1 MLDHNRKFYS
11 AFRGLSFP
19 LRMILTRG
27 DECYFISSSGI
38 ANTLD
43 LTDRILPRLQTR
55 EKCKP
60 RLLNFPPYTKNQI
73 ATILQDRLNQVSAN
87 HCIKL
92 LFFGSPVLG
101 KLHTFKIFCFDC
113 FTMGHSETI
122 CIWISTLGS
131 IYWMAQCW
139 NKNQSYNSH
148 SRAPLMAFKN
158 RTYEKTILKIV
169 KEILF

>member
-1 MLDHNRKFYS
+1 MLDYNRKFYS

-27 DECYFISSSGI
+27 DQCYFISSSGI

-43 LTDRILPRLQTR
+43 LTDRILPRLQAR

-87 HCIKL
+87 HCINYCFLGHLCWGNSIVLKYFALIAL
-92 LFFGSPVLG
+92 LWAIVRLFVYEFPPMAPFIGWLSVEI
-101 KLHTFKIFCFDC
+101 KIGV
-113 FTMGHSETI
+113 TTVTQE
-122 CIWISTLGS
+122 L
-131 IYWMAQCW
+131 
-139 NKNQSYNSH
+139 
-148 SRAPLMAFKN
+148 L
-158 RTYEKTILKIV
+158 
-169 KEILF
+169 